1 MEIISEPLFFQ
12 SCQLCDKAFTQE
24 YPYKRHVN
32 YCRRAQT
39 QRKGRPKSCTSCRIA
54 KTKCDFGQPCSRC
67 TKKDLRCAYGR
78 PIRNGAA
85 TSVEQCQGLN
95 ILPSV
100 ELEVVN
106 ELISCDPPSVYLELD
121 EFASDFISSLNT
133 ISTDPSE
140 LMPTPL
146 DVFPPSITN
155 DMQIRV
161 PPRSLSSKGDL
172 TRVSN
177 RLSSMQHASRVI
189 MQMLYAYP
197 QMMLRRQTFPPFIHP
212 HWHLKTLPETLGNC
226 MSIAQLFAN
235 RTSETQSFLW
245 RMIAAEEARFREK
258 LHTFSPRE
266 VHLCLEAMIIYMMM
280 SMSEPDS
287 ESKERTSRL
296 FETAELIGS
305 RFLDHTG
312 SYSTS
317 EISEPSSTWQDWIFA
332 ESRRRMSC
340 LWLIISCVITIE
352 SGRTCSSCSDVHN
365 LPLPSSKLLW
375 DARSLEEWQ
384 TEKAFFD
391 MSCPIVTL
399 GELVEAK
406 ANAGNP
412 VEAQRLQSWEMGSD
426 KMTAMLNIAV
436 EDPSPPLK
444 RNRYTNAQAEITFN
458 TPKRFRRSPSIISIP
473 SSDENEDPKVPS
485 SSQSQQQSLG
495 SDVPNEGSTGSARE
509 ILVHPPPTSGPAVDE
524 NGLADVDLVP
534 EPTLCKEQQDLLNLI
549 MSDKNVF
556 FTGSAGCGKST
567 VLKAAVKKLRA
578 AGKII
583 HITAPTGRALGV
595 DGTTT
600 WSYMGWTTDTI
611 KANLTD
617 LKHESH
623 RPTVKKR
630 LMETDVLVIDE
641 ISMVENHHFQRM
653 NECLKSARHWSHRH
667 KDYKP
672 NAHHLAA
679 SNFLSPVISASYL
692 PSNLSKT
699 ACSPLDAYVE
709 MKVGALVML
718 KVNLDTE
725 KGLVNG
731 SQGIV
736 CGWEPHNPAKL
747 PKFKDSTL
755 LNIDV
760 LAGRHAGWRARKIE
774 KYVEKG
780 EIKRWPIV
788 RFHNGITHTIY
799 PWCMVNTLGATKPYS
814 VLYRT
819 QLLLVLAWAVSI
831 HKSQGMTLNRVT
843 TDLSQAWDQALKYVA
858 LSRVT
863 SLYGLSILE
872 PWKKD
877 VTREDLLEVIESTSH
892 EVRQFLEEK
901 IGRDLFRELEEK
913 E

>member
-12 SCQLCDKAFTQE
+12 TCQLCDKAFTQE
-24 YPYKRHVN
+24 HPYKRHVN

-352 SGRTCSSCSDVHN
+352 NGRTCSSCSDVHN
-365 LPLPSSKLLW
+365 LPLPSSKQLW

-436 EDPSPPLK
+436 E
-444 RNRYTNAQAEITFN
+444 F
-458 TPKRFRRSPSIISIP
+458 RFRRSPSIISIP
-473 SSDENEDPKVPS
+473 SSDENEDSKVPS

-495 SDVPNEGSTGSARE
+495 SDMPNEGSTGSARE
-509 ILVHPPPTSGPAVDE
+509 IPVHPPPTSGPAVDE

-556 FTGSAGCGKST
+556 FTGSAGCGKFT

-578 AGKII
+578 AGKIVY
-583 HITAPTGRALGV
+583 ITVPTGRALGV
-595 DGTTT
+595 NGTTT

-611 KANLTD
+611 KANLAD

-623 RPTVKKR
+623 RPAVKKR

-672 NAHHLAA
+672 NAPPFGGVQFLVTGDFCQLPPVKPFENCMYCGARTIPDHKYPTEWNCYRNDKTKDKTLLRHNCDDRNATKLYAYKKAVQERSFERLPGHKPSIKPLTA
-679 SNFLSPVISASYL
+679 SIREKIIQ
-692 PSNLSKT
+692 NLNIT
-699 ACSPLDAYVE
+699 
-709 MKVGALVML
+709 MKKHEGIDILMSFGALVML

-760 LAGRHAGWRARKIE
+760 LAGRHAGWRVRKIE
-774 KYVEKG
+774 K
-780 EIKRWPIV
+780 
-788 RFHNGITHTIY
+788 
-799 PWCMVNTLGATKPYS
+799 
-814 VLYRT
+814 
-819 QLLLVLAWAVSI
+819 
-831 HKSQGMTLNRVT
+831 
-843 TDLSQAWDQALKYVA
+843 
-858 LSRVT
+858 
-863 SLYGLSILE
+863 
-872 PWKKD
+872 
-877 VTREDLLEVIESTSH
+877 
-892 EVRQFLEEK
+892 
-901 IGRDLFRELEEK
+901 
-913 E
+913 